1 VQLLLAQAKQEQ
13 DCDFAVW
20 GGWGWVKFGVTITK
34 AGGAIN
40 AKCKPPA

>member
-13 DCDFAVW
+13 DCDFGVW
-20 GGWGWVKFGVTITK
+20 GGRGVKFGVTITK

>member
-1 VQLLLAQAKQEQ
+1 VQLLLAQTKQEQ
-13 DCDFAVW
+13 DCEFGVW
-20 GGWGWVKFGVTITK
+20 GGVKFGVTITK